1 MVKKKKNVSE
11 IARGEA
17 EQPKPSGDQFPPNR
31 YRVHVSYAKLPVME
45 ELEKRFSGKDNVSS
59 LFDGRPW
66 ERHSSCAKIDETP
79 GEREFFVASV
89 PTQFFSQRID
99 TIRDALAA
107 HFGGLGY
114 RFAIETEAVTFADAQ
129 PGLPHQNWIYALG
142 SSARSVGDL
151 QCVTVLFANGHNRF
165 LGDDWIVDD
174 LDSGC
179 RLLLVRKCL

>member
-1 MVKKKKNVSE
+1 VSE

-129 PGLPHQNWIYALG
+129 PGLQHQNWIYALG
-142 SSARSVGDL
+142 SFVWSVDDD
-151 QCVTVLFANGHNRF
+151 QCVTMLSANDRDRI
-165 LGDDWIVDD
+165 LDVYWVDD
-174 LDSGC
+174 GLYSGV

>member
-1 MVKKKKNVSE
+1 MVKKKNVSE

-45 ELEKRFSGKDNVSS
+45 ELEKRFSGKDSVSS

-89 PTQFFSQRID
+89 PKQFFSQRID

-114 RFAIETEAVTFADAQ
+114 RFAIETEAVTFAAAQ

-142 SSARSVGDL
+142 SSARGNNNL
-151 QCVTVLFANGHNRF
+151 QGVTMLHANHRGRILYGH
-165 LGDDWIVDD
+165 WIGVA
-174 LDSGC
+174 LDSDV

>member
-1 MVKKKKNVSE
+1 MVKKKNVSE

-89 PTQFFSQRID
+89 PKQFFSQRID

-114 RFAIETEAVTFADAQ
+114 RFAIETEAVTFAAAQ

-142 SSARSVGDL
+142 SSALSFDDDQYVALLLALDRGR
-151 QCVTVLFANGHNRF
+151 VLRDRW
-165 LGDDWIVDD
+165 LGGD
-174 LDSGC
+174 LDSDD

>member
-1 MVKKKKNVSE
+1 MVKKKNVSE

-89 PTQFFSQRID
+89 PKQFFSQRID

-142 SSARSVGDL
+142 SSARSGGGRQFVA
-151 QCVTVLFANGHNRF
+151 VLSASVRGRF
-165 LGDDWIVDD
+165 LSGYWLDNGLNSGD
-174 LDSGC
+174 